1 MPFMPAL
8 DTLVDT
14 LKAAAE
20 SSRLRILALLS
31 RGDLTVSDLTEI
43 LGQSQPRVSRHLKLL
58 LEAGLIGRY
67 QEGSW
72 AFFRLSDADAAHDFV
87 LRLVSNIDAGDAQ
100 VERDLER
107 LSAVK
112 RRRQDRAAEYFSRN
126 AASWDQIRL
135 LHVPDKAVEAALL
148 KLIGKR
154 PFQSMLDLGTGTG
167 RLLEIFAPLYRRGIG
182 IDMSREMLAVA
193 RANLDKSGVSH
204 AQVRQGDIFS
214 PPVDRDAFDLVTIH
228 QVLHYLDDPGRAVR
242 EAARLLRPA
251 GRLVIVD
258 FAPHALEFLRD
269 AHAHQRLGFGDRQIS
284 EWLGEAGLDL
294 EETQDFAP
302 NGGSEAGLTVK
313 LWLGRDRRLLIADPA
328 DRPQSNGAIQ
338 STNARPLGEIA

>member
-1 MPFMPAL
+1 MHVSL
-8 DTLVDT
+8 DTMVDT

-58 LEAGLIGRY
+58 MEAGLVGRY

-72 AFFRLSDADAAHDFV
+72 AFFRLSDADAARAFV
-87 LRLVSNIDAGDAQ
+87 LGLVSSIRAADPQ

-107 LSAVK
+107 LAGVK
-112 RRRQDRAAEYFSRN
+112 RKRQDRAAEYFSRN
-126 AASWDQIRL
+126 AVSWDHIRS
-135 LHVPDKAVEAALL
+135 LHAPDRAVEAALL
-148 KLIGKR
+148 KLVGKR

-167 RLLEIFAPLYRRGIG
+167 RLLEIFSPLYRRGVG
-182 IDMSREMLAVA
+182 IDMSREMLTVA
-193 RANLDKSGVSH
+193 RANLDKAGVSN

-214 PPVDRDAFDLVTIH
+214 PPVERDAFDLVTIH
-228 QVLHYLDDPGRAVR
+228 QVLHYLDDPARAIR
-242 EAARLLRPA
+242 EAARLLRPS

-269 AHAHQRLGFGDRQIS
+269 EYAHLRLGFSDRQIADWFS
-284 EWLGEAGLDL
+284 EAGLDL
-294 EETQDFAP
+294 EESQDFEP
-302 NGGSEAGLTVK
+302 RGGGEAGLTVK
-313 LWLGRDRRLLIADPA
+313 LWLGRDRRMLVADPSRA
-328 DRPQSNGAIQ
+328 AQAVHAQPIGE
-338 STNARPLGEIA
+338 NA

>member
-1 MPFMPAL
+1 MHVSL
-8 DTLVDT
+8 DTMVDT

-31 RGDLTVSDLTEI
+31 RGDLTVSDLTDI

-58 LEAGLIGRY
+58 MEAGLIGRY

-72 AFFRLSDADAAHDFV
+72 AFFRLSDSDAARDFV
-87 LRLVSNIDAGDAQ
+87 LRLVSGIRSGDAQ

-107 LSAVK
+107 LAGVK
-112 RRRQDRAAEYFSRN
+112 RRRQDRAAEYFSEN
-126 AASWDQIRL
+126 AASWDHIRS
-135 LHVPDKAVEAALL
+135 LHVPDRAVEAALL
-148 KLIGKR
+148 KLVGKR

-167 RLLEIFAPLYRRGIG
+167 RILEIFSPLYRRGVG

-193 RANLDKSGVSH
+193 RANLDKAGISN

-214 PPVDRDAFDLVTIH
+214 PPVERDSFDLVTIH
-228 QVLHYLDDPGRAVR
+228 QVLHYLDDPARAIR

-251 GRLVIVD
+251 GRLAIVD

-269 AHAHQRLGFGDRQIS
+269 KHAHQRLGFSDIQMA
-284 EWLGEAGLDL
+284 EWLNEAGLDL
-294 EETQDFAP
+294 EDTQDFEP
-302 NGGSEAGLTVK
+302 RAGTEPKLTVK
-313 LWLGRDRRLLIADPA
+313 LWLGRDRRLLIAEP
-328 DRPQSNGAIQ
+328 
-338 STNARPLGEIA
+338 STDASAASRSPMGEIA